1 MLSITQQILN
11 REKIR
16 CSRLGGCVSKQQFK
30 TAPESE
36 RQIDDPAL
44 SAAMSKALMDVGPDI
59 KDCVD
64 NHTASI
70 ETQAAIH
77 AEKRIVNEI
86 REAAKTFEGISD
98 AKIECH
104 PIVALSE

>member
-1 MLSITQQILN
+1 
-11 REKIR
+11 
-16 CSRLGGCVSKQQFK
+16 
-30 TAPESE
+30 
-36 RQIDDPAL
+36 
-44 SAAMSKALMDVGPDI
+44 MDVGPDI

-70 ETQAAIH
+70 ETQAVIH
-77 AEKRIVNEI
+77 AEERIVNEI